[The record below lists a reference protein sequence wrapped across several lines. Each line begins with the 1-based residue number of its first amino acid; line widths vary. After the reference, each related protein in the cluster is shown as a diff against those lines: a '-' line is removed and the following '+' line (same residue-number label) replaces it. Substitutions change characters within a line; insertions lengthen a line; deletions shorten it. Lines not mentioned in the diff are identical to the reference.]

1 MAYEEKTDIQLERL
15 GCPTEIENLSESL
28 WNDKCNYLNI
38 KECTNLNPN
47 NYNMNILQLN
57 IRSLLAHQHKL
68 KVLLQHLCNKNSA
81 IDVVALSETFLTK
94 KVEKLVNISGYIL
107 HSNCRS
113 KHKGG
118 RVCLLIKKGICY

>member
-1 MAYEEKTDIQLERL
+1 MAYEEKTDIQLDRL
-15 GCPTEIENLSESL
+15 GHPIKIENLSESL
-28 WNDKCNYLNI
+28 WNDKCDYLNI

-57 IRSLLAHQHKL
+57 IRSLLAHQHEL

-94 KVEKLVNISGYIL
+94 K
-107 HSNCRS
+107 
-113 KHKGG
+113 
-118 RVCLLIKKGICY
+118 